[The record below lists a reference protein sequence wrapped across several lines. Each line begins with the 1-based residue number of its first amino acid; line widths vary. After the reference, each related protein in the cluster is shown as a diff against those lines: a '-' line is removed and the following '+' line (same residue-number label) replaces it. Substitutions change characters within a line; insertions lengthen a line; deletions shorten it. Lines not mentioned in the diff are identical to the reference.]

1 MGDNV
6 RFDLGT
12 NPTDVTIE
20 ALALLLNKI
29 TTANDHLI
37 ANETTKQE
45 HTSTHRRNSQVGCTC
60 FHART
65 IPSIDI
71 KSYLLRI
78 NRYCPAKNEVFLSL
92 LVYFDRMSQSSLH
105 MRIDSFN
112 IHRLVI
118 SGVTVA
124 SKLFSDTFFTNTRY
138 AKVGGL
144 PIAELNNLE
153 LEFLHLNNFDLYIS
167 IEELQE
173 YGDQL
178 MKHWYQHESGLNN
191 TEPSTADI
199 PTPVKRKL
207 SQPNQTDED
216 QNEKDSDT
224 ILKSDTRR
232 MRQLSIDN
240 GTGTG
245 RRRSSSASHTMASTQ
260 PAGSLERSTS
270 INMKDPN
277 STDPKLKEEFKSST
291 NTEDALFHAANTNRT
306 GLRGSVPQSFT

>member
-1 MGDNV
+1 
-6 RFDLGT
+6 
-12 NPTDVTIE
+12 
-20 ALALLLNKI
+20 
-29 TTANDHLI
+29 
-37 ANETTKQE
+37 
-45 HTSTHRRNSQVGCTC
+45 
-60 FHART
+60 
-65 IPSIDI
+65 
-71 KSYLLRI
+71 
-78 NRYCPAKNEVFLSL
+78 
-92 LVYFDRMSQSSLH
+92 MSQSALH

-167 IEELQE
+167 IEELQD

-178 MKHWYQHESGLNN
+178 LKHWYQHESELNN
-191 TEPSTADI
+191 TETSTADI

-207 SQPNQTDED
+207 SQPAQKEEGNQD
-216 QNEKDSDT
+216 EKDSDT

-245 RRRSSSASHTMASTQ
+245 RRRSSSASHAVASTE
-260 PAGSLERSTS
+260 PAGSVERSTS
-270 INMKDPN
+270 MNIKDPK
-277 STDPKLKEEFKSST
+277 SPDPKLKEELKSSPY
-291 NTEDALFHAANTNRT
+291 TEDVLFHAANTKRT
-306 GLRGSVPQSFT
+306 GFRGNAPQPFT

>member
-29 TTANDHLI
+29 ITANDHLI

-71 KSYLLRI
+71 KAYLLRI

-138 AKVGGL
+138 AKVR
-144 PIAELNNLE
+144 
-153 LEFLHLNNFDLYIS
+153 
-167 IEELQE
+167 
-173 YGDQL
+173 
-178 MKHWYQHESGLNN
+178 
-191 TEPSTADI
+191 
-199 PTPVKRKL
+199 VK
-207 SQPNQTDED
+207 
-216 QNEKDSDT
+216 
-224 ILKSDTRR
+224 I
-232 MRQLSIDN
+232 
-240 GTGTG
+240 
-245 RRRSSSASHTMASTQ
+245 
-260 PAGSLERSTS
+260 
-270 INMKDPN
+270 
-277 STDPKLKEEFKSST
+277 
-291 NTEDALFHAANTNRT
+291 
-306 GLRGSVPQSFT
+306 